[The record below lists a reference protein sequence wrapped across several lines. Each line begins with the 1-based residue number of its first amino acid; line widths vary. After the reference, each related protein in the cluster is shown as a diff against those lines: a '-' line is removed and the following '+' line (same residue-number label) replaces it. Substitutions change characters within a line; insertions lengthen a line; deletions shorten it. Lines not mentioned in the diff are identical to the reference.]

1 MNIKNK
7 NFAFASLAFLGCI
20 CLCGF
25 FNYIT
30 LTFLDDMEIHDTKRS
45 ILLFLVYFFQ
55 VQMAL
60 VSIYYG
66 FRLWPP
72 KEDDE
77 DDQVFYTYE
86 RTPDMVSHKDE
97 TKVIFVTIDGCLFN
111 GYYYADKKIFSGYD
125 GLDFH
130 LDEVYAWWIQTW
142 SLVIIKEDSEP
153 SK

>member
-1 MNIKNK
+1 
-7 NFAFASLAFLGCI
+7 
-20 CLCGF
+20 
-25 FNYIT
+25 
-30 LTFLDDMEIHDTKRS
+30 
-45 ILLFLVYFFQ
+45 
-55 VQMAL
+55 MAL

-72 KEDDE
+72 KEDD
-77 DDQVFYTYE
+77 DDVQVFLTSD
-86 RTPDMVSHKDE
+86 RTPDKVSHKDE
-97 TKVIFVTIDGCLFN
+97 TKVIFLTIDGCLFN
-111 GYYYADKKIFSGYD
+111 GHYYADKKLFSGYD